1 MYSLKNLYEIEV
13 SGQGDPVEF
22 VVRRLNSEISNNE
35 FGYIEV
41 SEGMGLDT
49 VYERLREAVSVK
61 LWGAEFE
68 LESPDELRESL
79 LVILQRLVDEED
91 WTPPEEDSVTP
102 VLDTLTVA
110 LEHGRVEKEVKELRR
125 AGMSQQALGVIDGL
139 LEKVQPALQANPALI
154 SSYVTVLLL
163 KVEVLVSGEIASTV
177 EPGMLLNILDQIE
190 KYTYHVEPRVLKSS
204 TRFVK
209 QVRWAPALRESL
221 MKNR

>member
-91 WTPPEEDSVTP
+91 CRTWS
-102 VLDTLTVA
+102 
-110 LEHGRVEKEVKELRR
+110 
-125 AGMSQQALGVIDGL
+125 
-139 LEKVQPALQANPALI
+139 
-154 SSYVTVLLL
+154 
-163 KVEVLVSGEIASTV
+163 SGERSKRAKKGGNVTTGPWS
-177 EPGMLLNILDQIE
+177 D
-190 KYTYHVEPRVLKSS
+190 
-204 TRFVK
+204 
-209 QVRWAPALRESL
+209 RWTS
-221 MKNR
+221 